1 MVSHTGCPKK
11 IKMCVFRENN
21 IYREGIS
28 LLKNGFPHDQMD
40 TIAQLYTDRKHKNSK
55 EVIPH
60 FLTF

>member
-1 MVSHTGCPKK
+1 LTNSN
-11 IKMCVFRENN
+11 E
-21 IYREGIS
+21 
-28 LLKNGFPHDQMD
+28 QMA